1 VLELA
6 RVQQL
11 ATALVL
17 TEDPQ
22 PIRRRL
28 VGSRPRLPGHG
39 DVRGRFTEQIA
50 HAARCHTTLARRASP
65 TCSPGVTIK
74 WTPGSPKWVF
84 RGPPFVTNFGTEPF
98 ARVWAKPNSLPTR
111 RARAASPRGLDASA
125 GAHWGPHGTSRH
137 RPARRCRN
145 LHFPSKP

>member
-1 VLELA
+1 MMLALVADLEVVLELA

-17 TEDPQ
+17 TADPQ
-22 PIRRRL
+22 PIRRRV

-74 WTPGSPKWVF
+74 WTPVH
-84 RGPPFVTNFGTEPF
+84 
-98 ARVWAKPNSLPTR
+98 PN
-111 RARAASPRGLDASA
+111 GFSA
-125 GAHWGPHGTSRH
+125 DPLRDHLRDG
-137 RPARRCRN
+137 
-145 LHFPSKP
+145 